1 MKSFFKKTLKV
12 SFACF
17 LVLALT
23 LGIGVLLPKDT
34 YPQKEERF
42 ANLLITGCNIVDV
55 KNDRIIPNQQIL
67 VQNGKI
73 VSMDSIITSLPGDL
87 QIVEADGQYLMPS
100 LWDMHVHT
108 LSLSPQLHFPLLM
121 AHGVTGIRDLGDGD
135 SWISDIDDTSE
146 RDRAIWE
153 RQTQHENLLVPKII
167 ESTSYHVEEL
177 DDTDTINFKIKVEEL
192 VRKLK
197 NRNESFVKVQL
208 EEAALPDYIFY
219 ELQHQARKHQ
229 IPILGHLSPNLD
241 IDQVVANGFK
251 SIEHAWALIPH
262 GVNEWVEKEGDI
274 EQKRYELEHQDS
286 LKTQHVLRA
295 MAASGVYYVPTHV
308 TSNKKEYMAFDPDF
322 NDNPNNV
329 YTENV
334 QMVMWKL
341 FRWLITTGY
350 DQETD
355 LAVLKGYYHRG
366 LELTRLAQQ
375 NGVKL
380 LAGTDALD
388 VNVHYGISLHE
399 ELGEMVKA
407 GLSNA
412 EALRTATSHAA
423 EYYGLTEEYGSI
435 EIGKKAD
442 FILLSKNPLEDIAN
456 TKTIEAVCYN
466 NRWYTRKD
474 LEEMKSF
481 VRQQAKS
488 FGVSCTFIWNMI
500 KRN

>member
-1 MKSFFKKTLKV
+1 MKSFLKKTLKV

-23 LGIGVLLPKDT
+23 LGIGVLLPKET
-34 YPQKEERF
+34 YLQKEELF
-42 ANLLITGCNIVDV
+42 TNLLITGCNIVDV
-55 KNDRIIPNQQIL
+55 KNGRIIPHQQLL

-73 VSMDSIITSLPGDL
+73 ISIDSVITNLPRDL
-87 QIVEADGQYLMPS
+87 QVVEANGQYLMPS

-108 LSLSPQLHFPLLM
+108 LSLSPQLHFPLLI
-121 AHGVTGIRDLGDGD
+121 AHGVTGIRDMGDGD

-146 RDRAIWE
+146 RDRTIWE
-153 RQTQHENLLVPKII
+153 RQSQHENLLLPKII

-177 DDTDTINFKIKVEEL
+177 EDTDTINFKIKVEEL
-192 VRKLK
+192 VQKLK
-197 NRNESFVKVQL
+197 ARNESFVKVQL
-208 EEAALPDYIFY
+208 ERAALPDYIFY
-219 ELQHQARKHQ
+219 ELQHQAKKQQ
-229 IPILGHLSPNLD
+229 IPMLGHLSPNLD
-241 IDQVVANGFK
+241 IDRVVDNGFK

-262 GVNEWVEKEGDI
+262 GVNEWVEKESDI
-274 EQKRYELEHQDS
+274 AQKQYELEHQDS

-295 MAASGVYYVPTHV
+295 IAASGVYYVPTHV
-308 TSNKKEYMAFDPDF
+308 TSNRKEYMAFDSDF

-334 QMVMWKL
+334 QLILWKL
-341 FRWLITTGY
+341 FQWVHTSGY
-350 DQETD
+350 SEETD
-355 LAVLKGYYHRG
+355 LPVLKKYYERG

-388 VNVHYGISLHE
+388 INVHYGISLHE

-412 EALRTATSHAA
+412 EALRTATSHAV
-423 EYYGLTEEYGSI
+423 EYYGLAEEYGSI

-456 TKTIEAVCYN
+456 TKAIEAVCYH
-466 NRWYTRKD
+466 NRWYGRED

-488 FGVSCTFIWNMI
+488 FSVSCSFVWNMI